1 MSGVYKG
8 TKMIHKDGV
17 TGTNPDEVLLDEESK
32 KNPDLEKSDDVYKDS
47 LTRLKEARALKKE
60 KKKAVKAV
68 VAKFGDIKLA
78 KKLVKSA
85 VGNLQSRVRRT
96 AGRGR

>member
-1 MSGVYKG
+1 MNDV
-8 TKMIHKDGV
+8 
-17 TGTNPDEVLLDEESK
+17 E
-32 KNPDLEKSDDVYKDS
+32 KNPDLEKSEEVEGEFKDS

-68 VAKFGDIKLA
+68 TAKFGDIKLA

-85 VGNLQSRVRRT
+85 VGNLQKKVRRT

>member
-1 MSGVYKG
+1 M
-8 TKMIHKDGV
+8 HK
-17 TGTNPDEVLLDEESK
+17 TNTESK
-32 KNPDLEKSDDVYKDS
+32 IDFPAEKNPDLEKSDGEYKDS

-68 VAKFGDIKLA
+68 VAKFGDVKLA

-85 VGNLQSRVRRT
+85 VGNLQKKVRRT

>member
-1 MSGVYKG
+1 MNE
-8 TKMIHKDGV
+8 TD
-17 TGTNPDEVLLDEESK
+17 
-32 KNPDLEKSDDVYKDS
+32 KNPDLEKSSESEGEFKDS

-68 VAKFGDIKLA
+68 VAEYGNIKLA

-85 VGNLQSRVRRT
+85 VGNLQKKVRRT